1 MLGEVSLYFVTAQVV
16 ERARPDA
23 VDLTAGLPLTASFP
37 SGHAAA
43 AVALYG
49 ALAALVIVY
58 GHHRWRWAV
67 LVLPVLLP
75 PLIGLTRVYVAAH
88 YPTDVAAGLLL
99 GTAWVLAC
107 TRLML
112 FDRGAPDGATSSKPS
127 DQTFVRTTSGV

>member
-1 MLGEVSLYFVTAQVV
+1 M
-16 ERARPDA
+16 
-23 VDLTAGLPLTASFP
+23 
-37 SGHAAA
+37 
-43 AVALYG
+43 
-49 ALAALVIVY
+49 
-58 GHHRWRWAV
+58 

-127 DQTFVRTTSGV
+127 SHQTFVRTTSGLSPARQPIQPARRP